1 MDPQQHPQARM
12 FNTLTDK
19 QRATAT
25 GILILLAYTMLT
37 YTITGSK
44 PLGVAT
50 DILSGLSVIGIP
62 LLMWPLFRPHKGLNI
77 AYIAARFAEGLLMII
92 GGLFILS
99 PALESWRNGIYE
111 HIHIYF
117 FILGAVFFYALLY
130 RTRAVP
136 RFISVWG
143 GLATLALLL
152 VTVIKLFGVQYAPLD
167 ALVIPLVLNEVFLAG
182 WLMVKG
188 FGEHVL
194 G

>member
-1 MDPQQHPQARM
+1 M
-12 FNTLTDK
+12 FIPLTNK
-19 QRATAT
+19 QRAVSVGT
-25 GILILLAYTMLT
+25 LILLAYTMLT
-37 YTITGSK
+37 YTITGNK

-62 LLMWPLFRPHKGLNI
+62 LLMWPIFRAHKALNM
-77 AYIAARFAEGLLMII
+77 AYMAARFGEGVLMVA

-99 PALESWRNGIYE
+99 PALEPYRNGIYE

-117 FILGAVFFYALLY
+117 FILGALFFYALLY

-136 RFISVWG
+136 RFISMWG

-152 VTVIKLFGVQYAPLD
+152 VTVIKLLGVQYAPLD

-188 FGEHVL
+188 FG
-194 G
+194 GACAG